1 MAPWRFDEQHKIRT
15 ISTIS
20 SLINSSLDIQEVLNN
35 SLAAVEHFIEVENSS
50 IFQLDADTGE
60 LFFCC
65 ARGAGAKKIAELRL
79 KVGEGIAGWVAQ
91 TEQPLIVTDVTQDP
105 RFLSAFDAITGFT
118 TRSILGIP
126 LKAKGR
132 LIGVLELLN
141 KKDGTEFNEEDLDI
155 MKILANQIATA
166 LENARLYKK
175 VHEKLHLTV
184 EELKFTQGKLLRS
197 ERLAALGKLAQGVA
211 HEVRNPVAI
220 IGGLAHLI
228 QRKIP
233 ATDPTQEL
241 LGEINA
247 AVHRLEAMV
256 REIETFAQMPALR
269 LAPADLAGI
278 LEEVASVFA
287 EPFASAGISLEVHLP
302 VDLPPIPVDAARLGQ
317 VLHLLFENS
326 LEAMPLGGKLSLSV
340 ALETKCVKISLQDT
354 GLGIPSET
362 LPLIFD
368 PFFSTK
374 AQGNGMGLTIV
385 HRIISE
391 HKGEIHICSTAGVG
405 TTVDL
410 HLPRWPSE

>member
-1 MAPWRFDEQHKIRT
+1 MASWHFDRRHKIQA

-50 IFQLDADTGE
+50 IFQLDASTGE

-79 KVGEGIAGWVAQ
+79 TVGEGIAGWVAQ
-91 TEQPLIVTDVTQDP
+91 TEKPLIVTDVREDP
-105 RFLSAFDAITGFT
+105 RFLPSFDAITGFT
-118 TRSILGIP
+118 TRSILGVP

-141 KKDGTEFNEEDLDI
+141 KTDGTEFNEEDLEI

-184 EELKFTQGKLLRS
+184 EELKFTQGKLLQS

-228 QRKIP
+228 QKKIP
-233 ATDPTQEL
+233 ATDPTQKL
-241 LGEINA
+241 LGEINT
-247 AVHRLEAMV
+247 AVHRLEIMV

-269 LAPADLAGI
+269 IAPADVARI
-278 LEEVASVFA
+278 LEEAVSVFV
-287 EPFASAGISLEVHLP
+287 EPLASAGVSLEMHIP
-302 VDLPPIPVDAARLGQ
+302 ADPPPMPVDAARLGQ
-317 VLHLLFENS
+317 VFHLLLENS
-326 LEAMPLGGKLSLSV
+326 LEAMPLGGRLSLSL
-340 ALETKCVKISLQDT
+340 ALERKCVKISLQDT
-354 GLGIPSET
+354 GKGIPPEIM
-362 LPLIFD
+362 PLIFD

-374 AQGNGMGLTIV
+374 SRGNGMGLTIV

-391 HKGEIHICSTAGVG
+391 HKGEIHICSTPGAG
-405 TTVDL
+405 TTVEL
-410 HLPRWPSE
+410 RLPRWPSE